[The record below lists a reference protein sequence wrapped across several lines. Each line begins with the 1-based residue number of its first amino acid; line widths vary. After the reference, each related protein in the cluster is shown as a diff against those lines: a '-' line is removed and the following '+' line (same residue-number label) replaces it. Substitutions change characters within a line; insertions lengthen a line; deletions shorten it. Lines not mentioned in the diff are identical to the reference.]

1 MKKLGIFSRFL
12 KKNIGSVFLAL
23 TAFYFGAQNYYI
35 VDRVEQNILHRH
47 QIYAENSHTG
57 SLKIEDVEN
66 DEGQLEKKVKN
77 METGNFLYT
86 LNIDGLP
93 DDNNIIY
100 QGLDRRVNSS
110 DENELKQMYRHT
122 IDLESLLA
130 DKLYKGMPVNK
141 KSIDPLKL
149 NVNIITNY
157 NGELEA
163 VLEYGG
169 RSVILTKSDFDYLA
183 ENSRKIVQ
191 EAGLNPEQTSREED
205 ADPNKSESGSNTL
218 WYLGLAGVLGI
229 AARVY
234 KKINA

>member
-35 VDRVEQNILHRH
+35 IDRVEQNLLHRH
-47 QIYAENSHTG
+47 QVYVGNSHTG

-66 DEGQLEKKVKN
+66 DDGQLEKKVKN

-86 LNIDGLP
+86 INIDGLP
-93 DDNNIIY
+93 ADNDIVY
-100 QGLDRRVNSS
+100 QGLDRRVDSS
-110 DENELKQMYRHT
+110 DEIELKQMYRRT

-130 DKLYKGMPVNK
+130 DKLYKGIPVDK
-141 KSIDPLKL
+141 KSVDPMKL

-183 ENSRKIVQ
+183 ENSRKIAQ
-191 EAGLNPEQTSREED
+191 EAGLNPEQTTSEE
-205 ADPNKSESGSNTL
+205 AAGPNKSESGSNTL

-229 AARVY
+229 AAKAYR
-234 KKINA
+234 KIKA